1 MGGADNALENHV
13 SGQSNKPIS
22 QPAHSLKW
30 AQVGEELG
38 ADTDDGLTS
47 EEAKQRLEE
56 YGENV
61 LGDTGGVNPG
71 KILLRQVANA
81 MTLVLIMAMSV
92 SFGIG
97 SYIEGAVIA
106 GVIGLNIAVGFV
118 QEFKAEKTMDSLR
131 SLSSPTSTVTRTE
144 SVVQA
149 VLERAV

>member
-1 MGGADNALENHV
+1 M
-13 SGQSNKPIS
+13 
-22 QPAHSLKW
+22 
-30 AQVGEELG
+30 
-38 ADTDDGLTS
+38 
-47 EEAKQRLEE
+47 
-56 YGENV
+56 

-106 GVIGLNIAVGFV
+106 GVIGLNIVVGFV

-131 SLSSPTSTVTRTE
+131 SLSSPTSAPADRE
-144 SVVQA
+144 PSMA
-149 VLERAV
+149 VIWPVFEKVGT